1 MFFKSSKIISVVLG
15 EGASGGALGIGVT
28 DRIICFENTWYSVIS
43 PEGCASILFRD
54 AARASE
60 AADAMK
66 VTAHDLLEMKI
77 SDEIIPEPS
86 GGAHMDYDAAANELK
101 KVVIRELKILL
112 KKPRK
117 ELIDDRMD
125 KFESMGKWETYN
137 E

>member
-1 MFFKSSKIISVVLG
+1 MARISVPIISVVLG

-28 DRIICFENTWYSVIS
+28 DRILCFENTWYSVIS

-77 SDEIIPEPS
+77 ADEIIPEPS

-101 KVVIRELKILL
+101 KVVKRELKILL
-112 KKPRK
+112 KKPRE
-117 ELIDDRMD
+117 ELIADRMD